1 MQTSKSE
8 GTAACAGRRS
18 RRVSCSAPR
27 PPPAQA
33 SASDED
39 DADDFTVAV
48 VLPSAANDLAFSQ
61 SMVDSLERLAG
72 GRRDRRVRLQREH
85 VRRRGRRRRRLRDYA
100 EAGHDLVIAHGSQYG
115 GSLQEIAPDFPET
128 AFAWGTAA
136 DTFGLDNVSGYTA
149 SADQGAY
156 VMGAMGAH
164 ARRRRVRSASSAR
177 SRSATASCTSTGS
190 SPGRRSVDPDLEVGV
205 TYTESFS
212 DTTLAAEAAT
222 SFIDGGATV
231 LSRVRRR

>member
-1 MQTSKSE
+1 MRR
-8 GTAACAGRRS
+8 RRS
-18 RRVSCSAPR
+18 RRVSCSARR

-33 SASDED
+33 SASDDD

-61 SMVDSLERLAG
+61 SMVDSLERLEEA
-72 GRRDRRVRLQREH
+72 DVIDEY
-85 VRRRGRRRRRLRDYA
+85 VFSENMFVVEDAAAALRDYA

-156 VMGAMGAH
+156 VMGAMGGDAGRRRH
-164 ARRRRVRSASSAR
+164 ARRHRTDRGGRRQVVRRRVRRRSRRRSIPT
-177 SRSATASCTSTGS
+177 SRSA
-190 SPGRRSVDPDLEVGV
+190 
-205 TYTESFS
+205 
-212 DTTLAAEAAT
+212 
-222 SFIDGGATV
+222 
-231 LSRVRRR
+231 